1 MCCHFCACHVDP
13 THQRIL
19 DGKIEIAAVG
29 NPGEFF
35 AYLYDRM
42 YSGGAAVLITVCV
55 GFPLIAVII
64 NTAMDALVSLH
75 WLSGV
80 MMLAVC
86 ITVSI
91 LSGLAVFRLTKSA
104 AVMERIKLE

>member
-1 MCCHFCACHVDP
+1 
-13 THQRIL
+13 
-19 DGKIEIAAVG
+19 
-29 NPGEFF
+29 
-35 AYLYDRM
+35 M
-42 YSGGAAVLITVCV
+42 YNDSAAVLITVCI
-55 GFPLIAVII
+55 GFPLIALII
-64 NTAMDALVSLH
+64 NTAMGALVSLH

-86 ITVSI
+86 ITVLI